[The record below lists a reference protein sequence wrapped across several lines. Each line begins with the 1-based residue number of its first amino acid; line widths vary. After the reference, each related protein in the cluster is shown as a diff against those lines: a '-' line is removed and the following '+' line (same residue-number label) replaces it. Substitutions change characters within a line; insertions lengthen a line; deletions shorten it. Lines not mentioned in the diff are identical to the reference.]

1 MSQSAHAQAPGQF
14 DNRKPVMRSAAH
26 PMVQQLE
33 DLLRANAPSLSHV
46 EDALTEG
53 YAQALQ
59 LEAER
64 LRLERRLG
72 EVARYPDRDRG
83 DELRTLGSRLR
94 RADGEIENLRSLLGS
109 LSQRART
116 LRAAS

>member
-1 MSQSAHAQAPGQF
+1 MSRTAHAQAPLRL
-14 DNRKPVMRSAAH
+14 DNRKPVMSSAAH
-26 PMVQQLE
+26 PMVQQIE
-33 DLLRANAPSLSHV
+33 DLLSAHAPSLAHV

-72 EVARYPDRDRG
+72 EVARNPEG
-83 DELRTLGSRLR
+83 DHREELRTLGSRLR
-94 RADGEIENLRSLLGS
+94 RADGEIETLRSLLGS

>member
-1 MSQSAHAQAPGQF
+1 MSRTAHVGGSRWL
-14 DNRKPVMRSAAH
+14 DNRRPVMRPAAH

-33 DLLRANAPSLSHV
+33 DLLSAHAPSLAHV

-72 EVARYPDRDRG
+72 EVARNPEG
-83 DELRTLGSRLR
+83 DQAGELRTLGSRLR
-94 RADGEIENLRSLLGS
+94 RADGEIETLRSLLGS
-109 LSQRART
+109 LSRRART

>member
-1 MSQSAHAQAPGQF
+1 MEPAVQ
-14 DNRKPVMRSAAH
+14 

-33 DLLRANAPSLSHV
+33 DLLRASAPNLAHV

-72 EVARYPDRDRG
+72 EMARTASGDHG
-83 DELRTLGSRLR
+83 DELRRLGSRLR
-94 RADGEIENLRSLLGS
+94 CADGEIEALRSLLGS
-109 LSQRART
+109 LNARARV

>member
-1 MSQSAHAQAPGQF
+1 MEPA
-14 DNRKPVMRSAAH
+14 VE

-33 DLLRANAPSLSHV
+33 HLLSASAPSLEHV

-72 EVARYPDRDRG
+72 EVARHPNGEHD
-83 DELRTLGSRLR
+83 DELRSLGSRLR
-94 RADGEIENLRSLLGS
+94 RADDEIAALRSLLDS
-109 LSQRART
+109 LSRRARM

>member
-1 MSQSAHAQAPGQF
+1 MAQHLPRL
-14 DNRKPVMRSAAH
+14 DNRKPVMSPAAH
-26 PMVQQLE
+26 PMVQQIE
-33 DLLRANAPSLSHV
+33 DLLSANAPSLARV

-64 LRLERRLG
+64 LRLARRLG
-72 EVARYPDRDRG
+72 EVARNPEGDQG

-94 RADGEIENLRSLLGS
+94 RADGEIEKLRSLLGS

>member
-1 MSQSAHAQAPGQF
+1 MEPA
-14 DNRKPVMRSAAH
+14 VH

-33 DLLRANAPSLSHV
+33 DLLSASAPSLAHV

-59 LEAER
+59 LEAEK

-72 EVARYPDRDRG
+72 EVARMPQG
-83 DELRTLGSRLR
+83 DHGEELRRLGSRLR
-94 RADGEIENLRSLLGS
+94 RADGEIERLRSLLDS
-109 LSQRART
+109 VYARARV
-116 LRAAS
+116 LRAAAS